1 MSRIG
6 ERLAAMVLRNHVA
19 EGRLFELAGPDGTPV
34 ASAAEQAHLD
44 RCARCRGLLV
54 GYRRAESV
62 LSGGWSDRP
71 LRPGTRTAGLAGLD
85 RVARVRVGRGGGGVA
100 RRAAVPM
107 AMIAVLIGVVATA
120 GLLTLRGGGGRPG
133 PSLAGGST
141 ARGTPHVT
149 AQATTSAGPSAA
161 ADPYRVVTVT
171 PGAAVAAVKAMVGL
185 PQARLDGLS
194 LAVPTIQTSDLVA
207 TGPFDGALGSYYKVI
222 GHDVSASVDAHDGHV
237 AQLLLLGLMSSF
249 SSTWSI
255 TTAQAQAVA
264 STFLTDRHIGTDGLT
279 VSVVKKD
286 RGPDVKTFVVSWQRV
301 VNGATV
307 PDSRMVEMDAGSGV
321 VFNMDN
327 STRPYSDPPTPAVG
341 RDQAVSYAEAVAGT
355 SIATASGPVAGT
367 SVTYTVV
374 STSLQVW
381 FTPAGVQQLLWSVE
395 LSSDS
400 GQGYKSYAWVSVD
413 AMSGSATVVGRG

>member
-6 ERLAAMVLRNHVA
+6 DGLAAVVRRNHLA
-19 EGRLFELAGPDGTPV
+19 ESRLSDLAGPNGTP
-34 ASAAEQAHLD
+34 ALSSAEQAHLD
-44 RCARCRGLLV
+44 TCARCRALLV

-62 LSGGWSDRP
+62 LNGAWSDRM
-71 LRPGTRTAGLAGLD
+71 LRPGARAVGVPGQD
-85 RVARVRVGRGGGGVA
+85 RVARVRVGRLQDHGA
-100 RRAAVPM
+100 TRRATVPV

-120 GLLTLRGGGGRPG
+120 GLLTLRGGGGRSG

-149 AQATTSAGPSAA
+149 AQATTSAGPRAV

-207 TGPFDGALGSYYKVI
+207 TGPFDGAMDSFYQVM
-222 GHDVSASVDAHDGHV
+222 GHDVAATVDVHDGHV
-237 AQLLLLGLMSSF
+237 AQLLLVGLMSNV

-279 VSVVKKD
+279 VNVVKKD
-286 RGPDVKTFVVSWQRV
+286 RGPDVKTFVVTWQRV
-301 VNGATV
+301 VNGAVV

-327 STRPYSDPPTPAVG
+327 TTRPYADPPTPAVS
-341 RDQAVSYAEAVAGT
+341 RDQAVSYAEAVAGP
-355 SIATASGPVAGT
+355 SVATASG
-367 SVTYTVV
+367 
-374 STSLQVW
+374 
-381 FTPAGVQQLLWSVE
+381 
-395 LSSDS
+395 
-400 GQGYKSYAWVSVD
+400 
-413 AMSGSATVVGRG
+413 

>member
-1 MSRIG
+1 
-6 ERLAAMVLRNHVA
+6 
-19 EGRLFELAGPDGTPV
+19 
-34 ASAAEQAHLD
+34 
-44 RCARCRGLLV
+44 
-54 GYRRAESV
+54 
-62 LSGGWSDRP
+62 
-71 LRPGTRTAGLAGLD
+71 
-85 RVARVRVGRGGGGVA
+85 
-100 RRAAVPM
+100 M

-120 GLLTLRGGGGRPG
+120 GLLTLRGGGLRPAS
-133 PSLAGGST
+133 SLAGGST

-207 TGPFDGALGSYYKVI
+207 TGPFDGAMYSFYQVT
-222 GHDVSASVDAHDGHV
+222 GHDVAATVDVHDGHV
-237 AQLLLLGLMSSF
+237 GQLLLVGLVMPSP
-249 SSTWSI
+249 STTSI
-255 TTAQAQAVA
+255 TAAQAQAAA
-264 STFLTDRHIGTDGLT
+264 SSFLAARHISMDGLT

-301 VNGATV
+301 VNGAVV
-307 PDSRMVEMDAGSGV
+307 PDSRMVELDAGSGV

-327 STRPYSDPPTPAVG
+327 TTRPYSDPPTPEVG

-355 SIATASGPVAGT
+355 SIATASGPAVGT
-367 SVTYTVV
+367 SATYTVV
-374 STSLQVW
+374 SASLQVW

-400 GQGYKSYAWVSVD
+400 GQGYKSYAAVSVD
-413 AMSGSATVVGRG
+413 AMTGSATVVGRG

>member
-1 MSRIG
+1 MSRISD
-6 ERLAAMVLRNHVA
+6 RLAAIVRRNHVA

-34 ASAAEQAHLD
+34 AAAAEQAHLD

-100 RRAAVPM
+100 RRAAVAM
-107 AMIAVLIGVVATA
+107 AMIAVLIGAVATA
-120 GLLTLRGGGGRPG
+120 GLLTLRGGGGRSG

-207 TGPFDGALGSYYKVI
+207 TGPFDGAMYSFYQVT
-222 GHDVSASVDAHDGHV
+222 GHGVAATVDVHDGHV
-237 AQLLLLGLMSSF
+237 AQLLLVGLVMPSP
-249 SSTWSI
+249 STTSI
-255 TTAQAQAVA
+255 TAAQAQAAA
-264 STFLTDRHIGTDGLT
+264 SSFLAARHISMDGLT

-301 VNGATV
+301 VNGAVV

-321 VFNMDN
+321 VFNMHN
-327 STRPYSDPPTPAVG
+327 TTRPYANPPTPAVS
-341 RDQAVSYAEAVAGT
+341 RDQAVSYAEAVAGP
-355 SIATASGPVAGT
+355 SVATASGPIAGT
-367 SVTYTVV
+367 SVTYDVV
-374 STSLQVW
+374 STSLQVS
-381 FTPAGVQQLLWSVE
+381 FTSAGVQQLVWSVE

-400 GQGYKSYAWVSVD
+400 GQGYKSAAAVSVD
-413 AMSGSATVVGRG
+413 AMTGSATVIGRG